1 MAHEGGW
8 HPLEAV
14 SKLAKMPVVTS
25 LRQVVEKR
33 LRLFEVRRV
42 KAFGKPFVDGREKL
56 SSLGAGRGLRRFGD
70 APHPPICEII
80 ISFEPDSWRPLCA
93 RELLAA
99 SDPSAPFGTSAS
111 RSALGTSAA
120 AAPPVLC
127 RCTKPGIRKAACAG
141 GIAVMLGQYRR

>member
-56 SSLGAGRGLRRFGD
+56 SSLGAAPLVAAEPGEAYAASVMLLTRRF
-70 APHPPICEII
+70 
-80 ISFEPDSWRPLCA
+80 A
-93 RELLAA
+93 R
-99 SDPSAPFGTSAS
+99 SS
-111 RSALGTSAA
+111 
-120 AAPPVLC
+120 
-127 RCTKPGIRKAACAG
+127 
-141 GIAVMLGQYRR
+141 